1 MTKALCLI
9 CDGEATVSEY
19 AGRPDVAAW
28 ALRNFKICKAHE
40 KELGSMT
47 NGSKPSEIRLEGETA
62 MEDQSRAVAV
72 QEEKSPQE
80 MIRFAVERGAD
91 LEKLEKLLALQERWE
106 ANEARKAYNQAMT
119 AFKANPP
126 KIEKDKKVGYDSKQ
140 GGKVGYSHAT
150 LGNVTE
156 KISGELSKHG
166 LSASWKTKQ
175 EGSNIYVTCT
185 IKHVM
190 GHSEET
196 TLCAA
201 ADATGSKNPI
211 QAIGST
217 VTYLER
223 YTLLA
228 LTGLATYDQDDD
240 GAAAATEFI
249 DDKQLNQL
257 LDLIADKEVDIPRF
271 LKFMEV
277 ESLEKMPKAKYQ
289 KAVSALEA
297 KKKK

>member
-19 AGRPDVAAW
+19 ADRPDVAAW

-72 QEEKSPQE
+72 QEEKSPKE
-80 MIRFAVERGAD
+80 MIRFAVEHGAD

-106 ANEARKAYNQAMT
+106 ANEARKAYHAAMS
-119 AFKANPP
+119 AFKANAPR
-126 KIEKDKKVGYDSKQ
+126 IEKDKKVGYDSKQ

-156 KISGELSKHG
+156 KISTELSKHG
-166 LSASWKTKQ
+166 LSASWRVQ
-175 EGSNIYVTCT
+175 HQSGQISVTT
-185 IKHVM
+185 RIAHVL
-190 GHSEET
+190 GHYEET
-196 TLCAA
+196 TITAPS
-201 ADATGSKNPI
+201 DTSGSKNAI

-217 VTYLER
+217 ITYLER
-223 YTLLA
+223 YGLLA
-228 LTGLATYDQDDD
+228 LTGLATHDQDDD

-249 DDKQLNQL
+249 DDKQLHHL
-257 LDLIADKEVDIPRF
+257 LDLVAEREVDVPRF
-271 LKFMEV
+271 LKFMEI
-277 ESLEKMPKAKYQ
+277 ESLEKMPKAMYQ
-289 KAVSALEA
+289 KAVSAMEA